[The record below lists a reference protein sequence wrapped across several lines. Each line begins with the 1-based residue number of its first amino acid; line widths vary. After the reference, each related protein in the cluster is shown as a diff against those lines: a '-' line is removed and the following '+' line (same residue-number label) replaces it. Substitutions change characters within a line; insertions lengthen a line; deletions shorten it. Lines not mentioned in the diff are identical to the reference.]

1 MKEKSVK
8 IIVTLITLAV
18 FGLIAIQFYWITNS
32 IELEEKIFNKNVGL
46 AISNVVK
53 NLDKK
58 ETAKV
63 LLDNLGKT
71 EHQQVTVN
79 VESNENIEENHVIKK
94 SIRS

>member
-53 NLDKK
+53 
-58 ETAKV
+58 TW
-63 LLDNLGKT
+63 
-71 EHQQVTVN
+71 
-79 VESNENIEENHVIKK
+79 IKK
-94 SIRS
+94 KLQKFYWII